1 MNVISRR
8 YFLKTGFK
16 ITSVAVLLN
25 PVKELFGAS
34 KQIFPAWEELVDYA
48 RWCPNVH
55 NLQPHKIKVVSD
67 TEALL
72 YYDPARLLPIG
83 DPNCIFVTVV
93 MGIFIEYLSIAASNH
108 NAKVEIAQVF
118 YPINLNADGYT
129 KFAKLK
135 LVPANNNE
143 VIDRELILKR
153 KTSRSHYNGLPV
165 DKTVLE
171 KIKIQ
176 ANELNHN
183 FFYSNDENLIDFIV
197 GLNQETLFEDIN
209 SSANRKELDH
219 LFRYSKEEAQ
229 DKKDGLWSRCMGFPG
244 ILMKSVFRQPE
255 RWAEGIKKKV
265 LANYYKAS
273 FNGTA
278 TIGWFSGNFSDTADW
293 LNAGKMLGR
302 NWLLITKENTYIQPF
317 GSLIT
322 NVSAYKKIN
331 EKLSL
336 ADDDKKIWMVF
347 RIGCSKEPTR
357 SFRLST
363 EEIIIK

>member
-1 MNVISRR
+1 MNTISRR

-16 ITSVAVLLN
+16 ITSLLLLLN
-25 PVKELFGAS
+25 PVKQLFGVS
-34 KQIFPAWEELVDYA
+34 KQIFPDWEELVNYA

-55 NLQPHKIKVVSD
+55 NLQPHKIKVVSA

-93 MGIFIEYLSIAASNH
+93 MGIFIEYISIAASKY
-108 NAKVEIAQVF
+108 ATKVEIAQVF
-118 YPINLNADGYT
+118 DPINVNANGYT
-129 KFAKLK
+129 KFAKLR
-135 LVPANNNE
+135 LVPAIGNE
-143 VIDRELILKR
+143 VLDRELILKR
-153 KTSRSHYNGLPV
+153 KTSRLHYNGLPV
-165 DKTVLE
+165 EKTVL
-171 KIKIQ
+171 KQIKIQ
-176 ANELNHN
+176 ASKLNHN
-183 FFYSNDENLIDFIV
+183 FSYSNDDNLIDFIV

-209 SSANRKELDH
+209 LDANRKELDH
-219 LFRYSKEEAQ
+219 LFRYSKQEAQ
-229 DKKDGLWSRCMGFPG
+229 DKKDGLWARCMGFPG

-265 LANYYKAS
+265 LANYYKTS

-278 TIGWFSGNFSDTADW
+278 TIGWFSGDFTDTADW

-302 NWLLITKENTYIQPF
+302 NWLLITKENAYIQPF

-331 EKLSL
+331 EKLDT
-336 ADDDKKIWMVF
+336 ANDYRKIWMVF
-347 RIGCSKEPTR
+347 RIGYSKEPTR
-357 SFRLST
+357 SFRLT
-363 EEIIIK
+363 TNEIIIK